1 MLEFFELFSFKNV
14 CLAKNV
20 AMQGM
25 VTDSQLQISED
36 IQKTQQQI
44 HD

>member
-1 MLEFFELFSFKNV
+1 MLEFLEFFAFKNV

-25 VTDSQLQISED
+25 VTDSQRQIINSED

-44 HD
+44 